1 MRANCIPIG
10 LVAVLG
16 AGTKTARLATTRRVN
31 VDAWKKFAADLD
43 TAGFW
48 GRTSDAERQRL
59 RDEVAVGAS
68 PFEGMEAVG
77 WLVDGEDLAEGEVE
91 SLLQEFA
98 PALADRGVHLA
109 VETVEG
115 PWDDGSSGYK
125 IRINGIE
132 VDLYRFEPNEP
143 NVPLSDD
150 PWTDCTLKP
159 LAVIN
164 ALLAEGGVDERIVVI
179 SPGGNDG
186 RAFLLPLEAV
196 AVLSESPV
204 IRPEDRP
211 VVPA

>member
-1 MRANCIPIG
+1 M
-10 LVAVLG
+10 
-16 AGTKTARLATTRRVN
+16 N
-31 VDAWKKFAADLD
+31 VDAWKKLAADLD

-48 GRTSDAERQRL
+48 GRASDAERQRL
-59 RDEVAVGAS
+59 RDEVAAGAP

-91 SLLQEFA
+91 SLLQTLS
-98 PALADRGVHLA
+98 PALAERGVDLT

-125 IRINGIE
+125 VRINGIE
-132 VDLYRFEPNEP
+132 VDLYRFDPNEP
-143 NVPLSDD
+143 NVPLSAD

-164 ALLAEGGVDERIVVI
+164 RLLAEGGADERIVVI

-186 RAFLLPLEAV
+186 MAFLLPLKV
-196 AVLSESPV
+196 VGVLSESPV
-204 IRPEDRP
+204 VEPEDRP